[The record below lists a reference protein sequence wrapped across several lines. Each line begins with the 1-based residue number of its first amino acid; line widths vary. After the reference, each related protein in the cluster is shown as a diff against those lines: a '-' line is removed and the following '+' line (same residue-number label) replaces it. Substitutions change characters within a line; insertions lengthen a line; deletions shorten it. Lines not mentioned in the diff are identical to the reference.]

1 MVELAFVACLIAS
14 PDACQ
19 PKSLV
24 YANVTPTACLFGAQ
38 PELAKWVAANPK
50 YRIKSF
56 RCAYVS
62 LAEKEA

>member
-19 PKSLV
+19 PRSLV
-24 YANVTPTACLFGAQ
+24 YANITPTACLFGAQ
-38 PELAKWVAANPK
+38 PELAKWVAAHPK

-56 RCAYVS
+56 KSSYINC
-62 LAEKEA
+62 AEKEA